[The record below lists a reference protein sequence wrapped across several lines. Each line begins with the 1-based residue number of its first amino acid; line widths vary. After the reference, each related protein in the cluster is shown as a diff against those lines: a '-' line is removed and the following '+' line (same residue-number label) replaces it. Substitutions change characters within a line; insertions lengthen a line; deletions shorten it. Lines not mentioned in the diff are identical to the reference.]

1 VVTEAQLLRFPAD
14 YPIKVLGRPSE
25 AFRARIHGIF
35 LKHAPDVDPDRIT
48 ERLSASGNF
57 VAITYTIVAT
67 GKEQIVALAEE
78 LAACEGVMLVI

>member
-1 VVTEAQLLRFPAD
+1 MTEAELLRFPAD

-35 LKHAPDVDPDRIT
+35 LKHAPDVDPGRVT

-57 VAITYTIVAT
+57 VAITYAIVAT
-67 GKEQIVALAEE
+67 SREQVVALAEE
-78 LAACEGVMLVI
+78 LAACEGVLLVI